1 MVEGL
6 SAEVRELPA
15 ERLAALRATY
25 SDLPH
30 AGPAPATYRTSASR
44 QAAFARQLMRRLPQ
58 NAEEAAL
65 VLQKVVRG
73 RAARDEQEEV
83 RRNHW
88 LQHHYD
94 RGEWDDALML
104 AVSPEERAVVI
115 AGRDEAA
122 SLTIQKTVRAR
133 AARELVEEERR
144 DYWLQHHFDRGEWDD
159 ALKLAISRE
168 ERDVID
174 TARRAATPRSS

>member
-1 MVEGL
+1 
-6 SAEVRELPA
+6 
-15 ERLAALRATY
+15 
-25 SDLPH
+25 
-30 AGPAPATYRTSASR
+30 
-44 QAAFARQLMRRLPQ
+44 MRRLPQ

-133 AARELVEEERR
+133 AARELVEEERAEGER
-144 DYWLQHHFDRGEWDD
+144 EDERTVWRLSSDAHSTALPDRVD
-159 ALKLAISRE
+159 APWSGDLRIADLRPAELPRRE
-168 ERDVID
+168 GSS
-174 TARRAATPRSS
+174 TARSLACGLFAPPPSSPRS